1 MTAPQ
6 GALQRCVG
14 DPRRFAEQHW
24 GREPLLLRSRGREAF
39 ADLLD
44 LPDVDHLVTETLL
57 RMPSFRL
64 VKDGTPLP
72 AASYTHTVRVG
83 GAPVEGA
90 VRPDRVL
97 AAFGEGAT
105 IVLQALHRNW
115 PPVGRFCRDLELSLT
130 HPVQANAYVT
140 PPTSKGFAVHHDTH
154 DVFVLQTRGQK
165 RWRVYRPLV
174 ELAGKEQPWKR
185 SQGDP
190 GEPVIEAELGPG
202 DSLYIPRGFPHEAEA
217 QRRVSIHVTVG
228 ILSYTWLDLWRQ
240 AMKDA
245 SEHRPFRESLPVGF
259 ARNPETL
266 AGEMGVRVKELQEW
280 LEGAAGRGTLDRLAR
295 RFWDTRRPMLAGQMG
310 QLERLDSIDAST
322 SLRRRPGSVF
332 EVRLE
337 GRTAV
342 VGLGMRELLMP
353 SFCEPALRFLGSA
366 REWFTPADLPGLDP
380 DGRVVLARRLVREGA
395 LEVEGVGG

>member
-1 MTAPQ
+1 MTAPE

-14 DPRRFAEQHW
+14 DPRRFAEHHW

-72 AASYTHTVRVG
+72 PASYTHTVRVG

-97 AAFGEGAT
+97 AAFADGAT

-115 PPVGRFCRDLELSLT
+115 PPVGRFCRDLEVSLT

-140 PPTSKGFAVHHDTH
+140 PPTSKGFAMHHDTH
-154 DVFVLQTRGQK
+154 DVFVLQTRGRK

-190 GEPVIEAELGPG
+190 GEPVIEAELAPG
-202 DSLYIPRGFPHEAEA
+202 DSMYIPRGFPHEAEA
-217 QRRVSIHVTVG
+217 QRQVSIHVTVG

-240 AMKDA
+240 VMKDA

-259 ARNPETL
+259 ARGPEAL
-266 AGEMGVRVKELQEW
+266 GGELGVRVKELQEW
-280 LEGAAGRGTLDRLAR
+280 LDDAADQKTLERLAR
-295 RFWDTRRPMLAGQMG
+295 RFWATRRPMLAGQMG
-310 QLERLDSIDAST
+310 QLERVDSIDVST
-322 SLRRRPGSVF
+322 TLRRRPGSVF

-342 VGLGMRELLMP
+342 VALGMRELIMP
-353 SFCEPALRFLGSA
+353 SFCEPALRFVAST
-366 REWFTPADLPGLDP
+366 RESFTPADLPGLDRE
-380 DGRVVLARRLVREGA
+380 GRVVLARRLVREGA